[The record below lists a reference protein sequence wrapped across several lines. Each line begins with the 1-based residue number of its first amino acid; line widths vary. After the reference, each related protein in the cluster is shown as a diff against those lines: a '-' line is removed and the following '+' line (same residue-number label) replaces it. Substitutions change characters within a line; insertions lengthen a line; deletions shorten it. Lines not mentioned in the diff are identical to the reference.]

1 MKSASFVSTGLRFGA
16 GIALLVFAT
25 QLQAQATGTVTG
37 RITDEFSLP
46 LANATVSA
54 TGTTVGAMTRED
66 GRYRLA
72 LVPGRYEIRI
82 RRIGYAQRIDSV
94 TVGDGE
100 TVNRDYQL
108 EQART
113 SLQAIAVIG
122 SRGEAR
128 TVINS
133 PVPIDVL
140 TQEDI
145 RATGRTETAQIIQ
158 QLAPSFNFPRP
169 SVNDGTDHVRPA
181 TLRGLAPDQVL
192 VLINGKRRHTG
203 ALVNVNGSIGRGS
216 APVDLNAI
224 PSSMIERIEVL
235 RDGAAAQYGSDAIAG
250 VINIVL
256 KTTAPGEITGMIGQT
271 NTKPFKDVGDDVSD
285 QKRSDGGVTMVGA
298 DIGLNRGE
306 GTYFHVGG
314 EYRDREATNR
324 SLGDPRPQSFTEGDA
339 PIVFRTNATGP
350 INHRQGDAA
359 TTDFVG
365 MFNAGMDIGYM
376 GGASLYAFGGAG
388 RREGEAAGFFRR
400 AQDDRTLR
408 ALHPNGFL
416 PLITSKIF
424 DGSLGG
430 GIKGTRSGWRYD
442 LSTVYG
448 RNDFEFGVNSS
459 NNVSLG
465 AASPTEFDAGKMRFE
480 QLSTNFDIFHE
491 LKLMEGRPV
500 RFGAGAEFRM
510 DGYLIFPGE
519 YPSYANGGVRVLD
532 RNGVATTRPGAIGSQ
547 VFPGFK
553 PEDSKHEKRTAS
565 SLYADFETDITST
578 LLVDVAGRFENF
590 SDFGSTTN
598 GKIAARFNPMPSLVF
613 RGAVGTGFRA
623 PSLNQIYFSSTAT
636 NFISGV
642 PKDILTLP
650 VESKEAK
657 SLGAESLKPEKSINY
672 SIGIASEPTPSL
684 GITVDY
690 YYIQIDD
697 RIALSENFVGPN
709 VATLFP
715 GREVSGARFFT
726 NAIDT
731 RTYGIDVVANY
742 GINLKGRGT
751 LRLTGGYAQNNTYV
765 DRVSATPP
773 QLVGQDEV
781 LFGRVERARIEEGQ
795 PKNNVLTSVNW
806 QWNKLGL
813 TLRSQRFGEVTVRNP
828 RVGVAPASQV
838 ADQTFSA
845 KWITD
850 ISASYDL
857 LQKLRFTVGADNAFD
872 VYPDKNSQNG
882 SAQANFS
889 GNANFGIFPYNG
901 VTPFGFNGRFMYLRT
916 TYRF

>member
-1 MKSASFVSTGLRFGA
+1 MTSISFAVPSLR
-16 GIALLVFAT
+16 LLAVAT
-25 QLQAQATGTVTG
+25 FLTAVPLGAQATGIVTG
-37 RITDEFSLP
+37 RVTDPFSMP
-46 LANATVSA
+46 VSNATVTA
-54 TGTTVGAMTRED
+54 TGTTVGALTRDD

-72 LVPGRYEIRI
+72 LIPGTYEIRV
-82 RRIGYAQRIDSV
+82 RRIGYAQRVDTV
-94 TVGDGE
+94 RVGDGE
-100 TVNRDYQL
+100 TVTRDYELSEAQT
-108 EQART
+108 A
-113 SLQAIAVIG
+113 LQAVAVIG

-224 PSSMIERIEVL
+224 PASMIERIEVL

-256 KTTAPGEITGMIGQT
+256 KTTSPAEITGMIGQT
-271 NTKPFKDVGDDVSD
+271 KTTPFKDVSDDVAD
-285 QKRSDGGVTMVGA
+285 QTRSDGGVTMLGA
-298 DIGLNRGE
+298 NAGLSRGT
-306 GTYFHVGG
+306 GAFFHIGG

-324 SLGDPRPQSFTEGDA
+324 SLGDPRPQTFAEADA
-339 PIVFRTNATGP
+339 PGTFRTNATGP

-365 MFNAGMDIGYM
+365 MFNTGMDVTYM
-376 GGASLYAFGGAG
+376 GGAQLYAFGGVG
-388 RREGEAAGFFRR
+388 KREGEAAGFFRR
-400 AQDDRTLR
+400 AQDDRTVR

-416 PLITSKIF
+416 PLITSDIF

-430 GIKGTRSGWRYD
+430 GVKGMRAGWRWD

-448 RNDFEFGVNSS
+448 RNDFEFGVENS

-465 AASPTEFDAGKMRFE
+465 TASPTSFDAGKLRFE
-480 QLSTNFDIFHE
+480 QLSTNFDVFHE
-491 LKLMEGRPV
+491 LKFMESRPI
-500 RFGAGAEFRM
+500 RFGAGAEYRK
-510 DGYLIFPGE
+510 DGYLIFAGDPA
-519 YPSYANGGVRVLD
+519 SFANGGARVLD
-532 RNGVATTRPGAIGSQ
+532 RNGVPTTRPGAIGSQ

-553 PEDSKHEKRTAS
+553 PEDAKHETRSAT
-565 SLYADFETDITST
+565 SLYADFESDFTSA
-578 LLVDVAGRFENF
+578 LLLNVAGRFENF

-598 GKIAARFNPMPSLVF
+598 GKVAARVNVVPRLTI

-650 VESKEAK
+650 VESPAAK

-672 SIGIASEPTPSL
+672 SVGIASEPIPSL
-684 GITVDY
+684 GFTADY
-690 YYIQIDD
+690 YYIGIND

-709 VATLFP
+709 VANLFP

-731 RTYGIDVVANY
+731 RTAGLDIVANY
-742 GINLKGRGT
+742 GVNMRGRGT
-751 LRLTGGYAQNNTYV
+751 LRFTGGYAKNKTWV
-765 DRVSATPP
+765 TRVTKTPP
-773 QLVGQDEV
+773 ELVGQDEV

-795 PKNNVLTSVNW
+795 PKENVLTSVNW
-806 QWNKLGL
+806 TWQKLGL
-813 TLRSQRFGEVTVRNP
+813 TLRSQRFGSVVVRNP
-828 RVGVAPASQV
+828 RLGVAPASQV
-838 ADQTFSA
+838 ADQRFSG

-850 ISASYDL
+850 VSASYDIINRL
-857 LQKLRFTVGADNAFD
+857 KLTLGADNVFD
-872 VYPDKNSQNG
+872 TYPDKNSQVG
-882 SAQANFS
+882 SAQAGFS

-901 VTPFGFNGRFMYLRT
+901 VSPFGFNGRFIYART
-916 TYRF
+916 TFRF

>member
-1 MKSASFVSTGLRFGA
+1 MKPKLFAAAIRFV
-16 GIALLVFAT
+16 GITLFLTAAPLG
-25 QLQAQATGTVTG
+25 AQATGTVTG
-37 RITDEFSLP
+37 RVTDEFSMP
-46 LANATVSA
+46 VSNATVTA
-54 TGTTVGAMTRED
+54 TGTTIGALTRED

-72 LVPGRYEIRI
+72 LVPGSYEIRV
-82 RRIGYAQRIDSV
+82 RRIGYAQRIDTV
-94 TVGDGE
+94 RVGDGE

-108 EQART
+108 RQAQT
-113 SLQAIAVIG
+113 ALQAIAVIG

-224 PSSMIERIEVL
+224 PASMIERIEVL

-256 KTTAPGEITGMIGQT
+256 KTTARGEVTGMIGQT
-271 NTKPFKDVGDDVSD
+271 NSKPFKDVSDDVAD
-285 QKRSDGGVTMVGA
+285 RKRSDGGVTMLGA
-298 DIGLNRGE
+298 DLGLNRGE
-306 GTYFHVGG
+306 GTFFHIGG

-324 SLGDPRPQSFTEGDA
+324 SLGDPRPQSFTEADA
-339 PIVFRTNATGP
+339 PTVFRTNATGP
-350 INHRQGDAA
+350 VNHRQGDAA
-359 TTDFVG
+359 VTDVVG
-365 MFNAGMDIGYM
+365 MFNAGTDVGYM
-376 GGASLYAFGGAG
+376 GGASLYAFGGLG
-388 RREGEAAGFFRR
+388 KREGEAAGFFRR

-408 ALHPNGFL
+408 NLHPKGFL
-416 PLITSKIF
+416 PLIASDIF
-424 DGSLGG
+424 DGSIGG
-430 GIKGTRSGWRYD
+430 GAKGTRAGWRWD

-448 RNDFEFGVNSS
+448 RNDFAFTINHS

-465 AASPTEFDAGKMRFE
+465 PTSPTSFDAGKLRFE
-480 QLSTNFDIFHE
+480 QLSTNFDLFHE
-491 LKLMEGRPV
+491 LKFMEGRPV
-500 RFGAGAEFRM
+500 RFGAGAEYRR
-510 DGYLIFPGE
+510 DGYLIFAGE
-519 YPSYANGGVRVLD
+519 PASYLNGGARVLD

-547 VFPGFK
+547 VFPGFR
-553 PEDSKHEKRTAS
+553 PEDSKHEKRSAT
-565 SLYADFETDITST
+565 SLYADFETDVSSS
-578 LLVDVAGRFENF
+578 LLIDVAGRFENF
-590 SDFGSTTN
+590 SDFGSTSN
-598 GKIAARFNPMPSLVF
+598 GKLAARFNAIPRVTV

-623 PSLNQIYFSSTAT
+623 PSLNQMFFSSTAT

-650 VESKEAK
+650 VESQAAK
-657 SLGAESLKPEKSINY
+657 SLGAKSLEPEKSVNY
-672 SIGIASEPTPSL
+672 SVGIASEPTMSL
-684 GITVDY
+684 GVTADY
-690 YYIQIDD
+690 YYITIDN

-709 VATLFP
+709 VANLFP

-731 RTYGIDVVANY
+731 RTAGLDIVANY
-742 GINLKGRGT
+742 GLNMRGRGT
-751 LRLTGGYAQNNTYV
+751 LRFTGGYAKNKTWV
-765 DRVSATPP
+765 TRVTKTPP
-773 QLVGQDEV
+773 ELVGQDEV

-795 PKNNVLTSVNW
+795 PKENVLTSANW
-806 QWNKLGL
+806 QWQRLGL
-813 TLRSQRFGEVTVRNP
+813 TLRSQRFGSVVVRNP
-828 RVGVAPASQV
+828 RKGVALASQV
-838 ADQTFSA
+838 ADQRFSG
-845 KWITD
+845 KWISD
-850 ISASYDL
+850 VSASYDIL
-857 LQKLRFTVGADNAFD
+857 TGLKLTVGADNVFD
-872 VYPDKNSQNG
+872 TYPDKNSQVG

-901 VTPFGFNGRFMYLRT
+901 VTPFGFNGRFVYLRT
-916 TYRF
+916 SYRF